1 MDFLVGGVAGV
12 GAGFFSNPFDVVKTR
27 MQLQGELRAR
37 GQHAVYYKNIPH
49 AMYTIVK
56 HDGIIALQKG
66 LVPALWFQLVV
77 NGVRLGIYQQADN
90 HGLLRDKQNNTKF
103 LNSLLF
109 GCISGMSGAFFGS
122 PLQLV
127 KTQLM
132 SYSSDKIA
140 VGTQHAHNGMFFALS
155 KIYKKNGLSGL
166 WRGAHGM
173 MMRNS
178 IGSAA
183 QISSYAVCKEWMDNN
198 NMFQQSKYLSAF
210 VASNIGALVK
220 TVWLTPMDVIMTRLY
235 NQNVDASGNGV
246 LYKGIIDCAQK
257 ITKTEGIPAFYK
269 GMGPSYLRQ
278 APHTVLLLVFWDI
291 LKDLQKKITN
301 ESNIIKNEKR
311 LKS

>member
-1 MDFLVGGVAGV
+1 MTSFN
-12 GAGFFSNPFDVVKTR
+12 F
-27 MQLQGELRAR
+27 
-37 GQHAVYYKNIPH
+37 
-49 AMYTIVK
+49 
-56 HDGIIALQKG
+56 
-66 LVPALWFQLVV
+66 
-77 NGVRLGIYQQADN
+77 RLGIYQQADN
-90 HGLLRDKQNNTKF
+90 HGLLRDEQNNTKF

-183 QISSYAVCKEWMDNN
+183 QISSYAV
-198 NMFQQSKYLSAF
+198 
-210 VASNIGALVK
+210 
-220 TVWLTPMDVIMTRLY
+220 
-235 NQNVDASGNGV
+235 
-246 LYKGIIDCAQK
+246 
-257 ITKTEGIPAFYK
+257 
-269 GMGPSYLRQ
+269 
-278 APHTVLLLVFWDI
+278 
-291 LKDLQKKITN
+291 
-301 ESNIIKNEKR
+301 
-311 LKS
+311 